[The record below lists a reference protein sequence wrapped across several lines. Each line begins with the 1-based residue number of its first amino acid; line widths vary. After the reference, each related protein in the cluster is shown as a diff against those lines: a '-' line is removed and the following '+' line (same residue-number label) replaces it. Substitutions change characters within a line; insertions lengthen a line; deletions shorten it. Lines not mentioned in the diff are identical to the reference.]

1 MKMFA
6 LLLALLCAGV
16 TQAQTTYRWVDQ
28 DGKVHYGDRPPPA
41 KAAREVQEKRFTAP
55 AADRQL
61 PYALRQAMGNF
72 PVTLYVS
79 ADCGDACSESRDYLK
94 RRGIP
99 FGEKTVATNEEIE
112 ALRQLQGGGEVAVP
126 VLQVGEKT
134 LKGFEKSAWGRLLD
148 ATGYPPAA
156 GR

>member
-1 MKMFA
+1 MKA
-6 LLLALLCAGV
+6 WWLLVLLCAGLA
-16 TQAQTTYRWVDQ
+16 QAQAYRWVDK

-41 KAAREVQEKRFTAP
+41 APGKVQELKMGAP
-55 AADRQL
+55 AADKAL
-61 PYALRQAMGNF
+61 PYAVRQAMGIY
-72 PVTLYVS
+72 PVTVYVS
-79 ADCGDACSESRDYLK
+79 ADCGAACNEGRDYLK

-112 ALRQLQGGGEVAVP
+112 ALRQVQGGGDVGVP

-134 LKGFEKSAWGRLLD
+134 IKGFEKVAWGRLLD
-148 ATGYPPAA
+148 AAGYPPDA